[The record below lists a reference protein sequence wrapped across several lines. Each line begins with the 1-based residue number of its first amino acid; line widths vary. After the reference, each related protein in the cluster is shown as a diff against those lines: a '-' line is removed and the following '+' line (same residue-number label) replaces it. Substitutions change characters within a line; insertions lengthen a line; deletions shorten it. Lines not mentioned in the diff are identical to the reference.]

1 MTLARTRRTVESQHK
16 LLKTVRNFG
25 SLCVKY
31 SRETDTVKNF
41 ENNVLQPTIEDFQY
55 FNSYEVEDIRVVD
68 GKDANGLPV
77 DISTVVYQ
85 EVQKTLDD
93 CLCHFLP
100 LVYRLQTVSEG
111 VLRPP
116 RFGRPRL

>member
-1 MTLARTRRTVESQHK
+1 MTLARTRRTVEGHHK
-16 LLKTVRNFG
+16 LLKTVGNFG

-31 SRETDTVKNF
+31 GRETDTVKNF
-41 ENNVLQPTIEDFQY
+41 EIMV
-55 FNSYEVEDIRVVD
+55 VE
-68 GKDANGLPV
+68 GKDTKGLPV
-77 DISTVVYQ
+77 DIPTVDYQ

-93 CLCHFLP
+93 CLCNFLP

-116 RFGRPRL
+116 RFGRPRF

>member
-1 MTLARTRRTVESQHK
+1 
-16 LLKTVRNFG
+16 
-25 SLCVKY
+25 
-31 SRETDTVKNF
+31 VKNF
-41 ENNVLQPTIEDFQY
+41 ENNVLHPTIEDFQY

-68 GKDANGLPV
+68 GKDANDLQV

-93 CLCHFLP
+93 CLCNFLP

-111 VLRPP
+111 VVRPP
-116 RFGRPRL
+116 RHARPRL